1 MVVLTVAM
9 ATIVLTRIMGKERDV
24 DFGVFGIA
32 IRCYF
37 HSSNNGFAPHSHES
51 SSSIGCISHDSS
63 NHNIQWSPQPSRY
76 GNIKISIYLCYT
88 YSIVHRTSPVTV
100 PSTNRLRQRQESSSS
115 LSVGSWQMITGTGSY
130 RSAESVNEMHS
141 HLQQNPGHNNC
152 PNHQHH
158 HHHHNHQNQNQ
169 NFNSN
174 NQQPASNH
182 SLQFNLS
189 GTGSSAAGPSN
200 SASTPNANQNHIP
213 SQTTSCCTTVDGE
226 CYANRLD
233 LFAM

>member
-1 MVVLTVAM
+1 MWILEFSELLYVVTFIPAITDLHRIVMKAVAVLDAYLMIARTIISNGHLNQAGTV
-9 ATIVLTRIMGKERDV
+9 I
-24 DFGVFGIA
+24 
-32 IRCYF
+32 
-37 HSSNNGFAPHSHES
+37 
-51 SSSIGCISHDSS
+51 
-63 NHNIQWSPQPSRY
+63 NIQISR
-76 GNIKISIYLCYT
+76 YLCYT

-152 PNHQHH
+152 PNHQHHHH